1 MLGTA
6 TFVRSATG
14 NQMSDIAAAMGLAGL
29 AALPSSL
36 AHRRRLFAAYVE
48 GLRGVANLRIVGD
61 ALPADREHA
70 AWLFTI
76 LVDDAASLRT
86 KLREHRIEFI
96 ARPLSQRPVPTSSLL
111 RAAPSRTWTR
121 STAITS
127 GLPLHPRVTLDDV
140 ERICDVIRCVTPS
153 LTFPVADQEEYQAWL
168 AVHHPSPAELAA
180 ERAAATTLPLRPLIS
195 VVVPVF
201 DSAGAF
207 SARGAQ
213 VRYLD
218 ETYDRFELCLVD
230 DGSRSPTV
238 REVLD
243 ECAARD
249 GRVRLRRHEA
259 NRGIVAASNS
269 GLDLASGDFVAFL
282 DHDDLLASS
291 ALFAIAALVASS
303 PDADMIYTDEDKVD
317 WRGGTKRAVLQ
328 ARLVSGLVPVADVH
342 LPSVGIPAVARGGD
356 WALSHGLRGW
366 TELRPG
372 PAADRTNQPHPP
384 HPEGS
389 LPLAHALGVDR
400 GGRQPEAYVYQADR
414 RALQDAV
421 DRRGEPGIV
430 LRVPG
435 ELACYAVRYQILEP
449 RKVSIVLPS
458 RNQGEMLNTCLG
470 SIFSRTTWT
479 DFEVILVTMGAPS
492 RALWRRLPTG
502 AVASRKGSCPPPR
515 HPVQLLDAL

>member
-86 KLREHRIEFI
+86 KLREHRIERHRPSTI
-96 ARPLSQRPVPTSSLL
+96 ATTCMMSSLL

-121 STAITS
+121 STANTS

-140 ERICDVIRCVTPS
+140 ERICDVIRSVTPS
-153 LTFPVADQEEYQAWL
+153 LTFPIADQEEYQAWL

-218 ETYDRFELCLVD
+218 QTYDRFELCLVD

-269 GLDLASGDFVAFL
+269 GLDSASGDFVAF
-282 DHDDLLASS
+282 STTTTS
-291 ALFAIAALVASS
+291 
-303 PDADMIYTDEDKVD
+303 
-317 WRGGTKRAVLQ
+317 
-328 ARLVSGLVPVADVH
+328 
-342 LPSVGIPAVARGGD
+342 
-356 WALSHGLRGW
+356 
-366 TELRPG
+366 
-372 PAADRTNQPHPP
+372 
-384 HPEGS
+384 S
-389 LPLAHALGVDR
+389 LPRRSLRLRRSLAVH
-400 GGRQPEAYVYQADR
+400 
-414 RALQDAV
+414 
-421 DRRGEPGIV
+421 
-430 LRVPG
+430 
-435 ELACYAVRYQILEP
+435 
-449 RKVSIVLPS
+449 
-458 RNQGEMLNTCLG
+458 
-470 SIFSRTTWT
+470 
-479 DFEVILVTMGAPS
+479 
-492 RALWRRLPTG
+492 PT
-502 AVASRKGSCPPPR
+502 
-515 HPVQLLDAL
+515 QT